1 MLWSYTLSLPDTSFQ
16 YQLVQFF
23 PHMLLLQEELQ
34 SLQSRYADHLSSV
47 TVTRH
52 TVLLA
57 AWLAALAVTRR
68 RRVLL
73 MVLLLPLS
81 SLFCSCFLLHFC
93 SKILGHKRCVG
104 MCVWI
109 R

>member
-34 SLQSRYADHLSSV
+34 SLQSCYANHLSSV

-68 RRVLL
+68 NLMTLVDGVIIAAFILSVLF
-73 MVLLLPLS
+73 
-81 SLFCSCFLLHFC
+81 LFSLHFC
-93 SKILGHKRCVG
+93 SKILGRK
-104 MCVWI
+104 
-109 R
+109 